1 MFEVIKN
8 IELKIDKMHQPAP
21 GKTYTLPS
29 IYVKGKKLKVIENF
43 KFNTFD
49 EEISYRFS
57 KACDAYGKLETSY
70 GHNQIS
76 MQLLSVYLTCVL
88 SPLLQPITGIYSIW
102 NTSI

>member
-1 MFEVIKN
+1 
-8 IELKIDKMHQPAP
+8 MHQPAP

-43 KFNTFD
+43 RFNTSD
-49 EEISYRFS
+49 EEIPYRLS
-57 KACDAYGKLETSY
+57 KACDAYGKLETGY

-76 MQLLSVYLTCVL
+76 MQLLIIYQTCVL
-88 SPLLQPITGIYSIW
+88 SCLLQPITGIYSVW